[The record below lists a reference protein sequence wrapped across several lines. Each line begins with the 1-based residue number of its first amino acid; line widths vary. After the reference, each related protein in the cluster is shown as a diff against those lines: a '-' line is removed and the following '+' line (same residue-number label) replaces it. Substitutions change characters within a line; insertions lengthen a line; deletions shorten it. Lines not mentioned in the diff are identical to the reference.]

1 MNPAFRATTAS
12 LLAASLLVAIAAC
25 KPIDKD
31 AADAKDPAAG
41 DEATAVEI
49 PGLATE
55 KQQVSYMIGM
65 QIGQSLKPAKDEV
78 DLDTV
83 VKAVRTTLDD
93 GKLLMTEEQ
102 AMEVAQAFGKRMQE
116 KAMAEAEQKAATNK
130 AEGEAFLAE
139 NGKKAEVKTTES
151 GLQYQV
157 LQEGTGARPTAEDS
171 VRVHYK
177 GTLLDGTT
185 FDSSYDRGEPVV
197 FALGQVVP
205 GWQEGLQLMTVGSK
219 YKLWVPSALGYG
231 EAGTPGGPIAPN
243 ATLVF
248 EVELLDI
255 VKPDAAE

>member
-1 MNPAFRATTAS
+1 
-12 LLAASLLVAIAAC
+12 
-25 KPIDKD
+25 
-31 AADAKDPAAG
+31 
-41 DEATAVEI
+41 

-55 KQQVSYMIGM
+55 RQQVSYMIGM

-130 AEGEAFLAE
+130 AEGEAFLAG

-171 VRVHYK
+171 VRV
-177 GTLLDGTT
+177 
-185 FDSSYDRGEPVV
+185 
-197 FALGQVVP
+197 
-205 GWQEGLQLMTVGSK
+205 
-219 YKLWVPSALGYG
+219 
-231 EAGTPGGPIAPN
+231 
-243 ATLVF
+243 
-248 EVELLDI
+248 
-255 VKPDAAE
+255 